1 MYGLDSKLRNAEI
14 GCEHPYIEAFKIYNI
29 WDYFDPDLV
38 EIKRDIP
45 TKKIHFQKF
54 WEKGFE
60 PRKTIFFDDRQLN
73 ILEVREEGVHVFYV
87 KSTEEV
93 SITLEY
99 VKDVVAAFKRDLQS
113 VPSEM
118 ASK

>member
-1 MYGLDSKLRNAEI
+1 MYELKKVETVETQFGN
-14 GCEHPYIEAFKIYNI
+14 PYKEAFKIYNI

-60 PRKTIFFDDRQLN
+60 PRKTIFFDDRYRDPRTTNNRSRTKNPQIFKN
-73 ILEVREEGVHVFYV
+73 LEPDDQDQPIFENLRP
-87 KSTEEV
+87 TR
-93 SITLEY
+93 T
-99 VKDVVAAFKRDLQS
+99 DRS
-113 VPSEM
+113 VNSWID
-118 ASK
+118 S

>member
-1 MYGLDSKLRNAEI
+1 MKTKLKNVEI
-14 GCEHPYIEAFKIYNI
+14 SCVHPNKEAFKIYNI

-73 ILEVREEGVHVFYV
+73 ILEVREAGVHVFYV

-93 SITLEY
+93 SLTLNY
-99 VKDVVAAFKRDLQS
+99 VKDVVAAFKRDLQLS
-113 VPSEM
+113 PSEM
-118 ASK
+118 TSKQ

>member
-1 MYGLDSKLRNAEI
+1 MYTLKKVETVENPFGN
-14 GCEHPYIEAFKIYNI
+14 PYKEAFKIYNI

-60 PRKTIFFDDRQLN
+60 PRKTIFFDDRHRDPWTTNDRSQTKNQKSIKILN
-73 ILEVREEGVHVFYV
+73 RTGPNNFKESWIGPG
-87 KSTEEV
+87 STN
-93 SITLEY
+93 
-99 VKDVVAAFKRDLQS
+99 F
-113 VPSEM
+113 
-118 ASK
+118 

>member
-1 MYGLDSKLRNAEI
+1 MYAI
-14 GCEHPYIEAFKIYNI
+14 GTKFKSNRFEHPYKEAFKIYNI

-73 ILEVREEGVHVFYV
+73 ILEVREAGVHVFYV

-93 SITLEY
+93 SLTLNY
-99 VKDVVAAFKRDLQS
+99 VKDVVAAFKRDLQLT
-113 VPSEM
+113 PSEM
-118 ASK
+118 TSKQ